1 MVECRSE
8 SGIVT
13 KRLSGCYL
21 DVGLSEGVM
30 DAEESGKYVEKA
42 GRQID
47 DDEPSQPRSPATGCL
62 VSVFHQ

>member
-1 MVECRSE
+1 MCRSE

-13 KRLSGCYL
+13 KRQSGCYW

-30 DAEESGKYVEKA
+30 AVEESGEYIEKA

-47 DDEPSQPRSPATGCL
+47 DDEPSQLQSPATGCL